1 MPCIRW
7 TSTFVFLRSQ
17 REGSQER
24 DRREEGGRGRK
35 PADKRNRWWQ
45 MSSKA
50 GHPAKYLSDGQRSAA
65 RPATAC
71 TEQSFGWNASQES
84 ENSAAQPVL
93 RGVRLDAS
101 PTTQEE
107 EMHKQPGKKLKV
119 EQCCKPHG
127 MNPPYGNSECSQ
139 ASVGNSPAQ
148 ATRVATAYDKQ
159 RTSKSS
165 AAQPVGSSSSSSSS
179 SSSGSS
185 SSSSSSSN
193 RRRRRR

>member
-1 MPCIRW
+1 MASVLKKMLPLHSRHLLMPCIRW

-107 EMHKQPGKKLKV
+107 ERHTQSSKKPRNRFFFG
-119 EQCCKPHG
+119 QCCTACLEWQGLCPLDHRTCCG
-127 MNPPYGNSECSQ
+127 SQ
-139 ASVGNSPAQ
+139 VPLNIEHL
-148 ATRVATAYDKQ
+148 TCDILET
-159 RTSKSS
+159 
-165 AAQPVGSSSSSSSS
+165 
-179 SSSGSS
+179 
-185 SSSSSSSN
+185 
-193 RRRRRR
+193 